1 MKPWLAVV
9 RSDQY
14 LLDLMAMHDTIAM
27 DNPDAA
33 MDMFLDIDDQVTHLA
48 DPNFP
53 RRKGRKPGT
62 LELVVHPNYIVVLEQ
77 NASTV
82 IALALL
88 HVAKQY
94 P

>member
-1 MKPWLAVV
+1 MMPWFTVNRAEPY
-9 RSDQY
+9 R
-14 LLDLMAMHDTIAM
+14 LDLQGVHDNIEQ

-33 MDMFLDIDDQVTHLA
+33 MALLLHIEDQVDSLA

-62 LELVVHPNYIVVLEQ
+62 LELVVHPNYLVVLQ
-77 NASTV
+77 QADTTV
-82 IALALL
+82 TVLNLL
-88 HVAKQY
+88 HVARQY

>member
-14 LLDLMAMHDTIAM
+14 LLDLMAMHDTIAQ
-27 DNPDAA
+27 DNTDAA
-33 MDMFLDIDDQVTHLA
+33 MDMFLDIDNQVAHLA

-77 NASTV
+77 NASSV

>member
-1 MKPWLAVV
+1 
-9 RSDQY
+9 
-14 LLDLMAMHDTIAM
+14 MAMLTVSKTDQ
-27 DNPDAA
+27 
-33 MDMFLDIDDQVTHLA
+33 FLLDIDDTVLHIAQDNPVAALALEDHIHWQVDSLA

-53 RRKGRKPGT
+53 RRTGRKPGT

>member
-14 LLDLMAMHDTIAM
+14 LLDLMAMHDTIAL
-27 DNPDAA
+27 DNADAA

-62 LELVVHPNYIVVLEQ
+62 LELVVHPNYIVVLEE
-77 NASTV
+77 NARTV

>member
-1 MKPWLAVV
+1 MSTWRAVG

-14 LLDLMAMHDTIAM
+14 LMDLMAMHDTIAQ

-33 MDMFLDIDDQVTHLA
+33 MNLFLDIDDQVTHLA
-48 DPNFP
+48 NPNFP

-77 NASTV
+77 TAATV